1 MDPIKPA
8 RGRPIDESLRF
19 RRRDEILDVAA
30 LLFSEL
36 GYAGTDTQVLADR
49 VGVGKGTL
57 YRYFPS
63 KKDLFLASADRAM
76 LRLRERIDAA
86 VATRTD
92 PLDQIAVAIEAFLGF
107 FDEHPELAEILIQE
121 RALFRDRAKPT
132 YIEYRERSWERWQ
145 PFYQSLIDA
154 GRVRQMPVSRIISV
168 LSDLVYGT
176 MFTNHMAGRQIPLRE
191 QSDSIVDIA
200 FNGILTDQERR
211 RDPCA

>member
-1 MDPIKPA
+1 MDPTKPT
-8 RGRPIDESLRF
+8 RGRPIDEALRC
-19 RRRDEILDVAA
+19 RRCEEILDGAA

-63 KKDLFLASADRAM
+63 KKALFLASADRAM
-76 LRLRERIDAA
+76 LRLHERIDVA

-107 FDEHPELAEILIQE
+107 FDENPELAEILIQE

-145 PFYQSLIDA
+145 AFYQSLIDT
-154 GRVRQMPVSRIISV
+154 GRLRNMPVKRIISV

-191 QSDSIVDIA
+191 QSDSIVDIV
-200 FNGILTDQERR
+200 FNGILTDKERH
-211 RDPCA
+211 RDAQR

>member
-1 MDPIKPA
+1 MDPTKPT
-8 RGRPIDESLRF
+8 RGRPIDEELRC
-19 RRRDEILDVAA
+19 RRCEEILDGAA

-63 KKDLFLASADRAM
+63 KKALFLASADRAM
-76 LRLRERIDAA
+76 LRLHERIDVA

-132 YIEYRERSWERWQ
+132 YIEYRERSRERWQ
-145 PFYQSLIDA
+145 SFYQSLIDT
-154 GRVRQMPVSRIISV
+154 GRLRNMPVKRIISV

-191 QSDSIVDIA
+191 QADSIVDIV
-200 FNGILTDQERR
+200 FNGILTDKERH
-211 RDPCA
+211 RDR